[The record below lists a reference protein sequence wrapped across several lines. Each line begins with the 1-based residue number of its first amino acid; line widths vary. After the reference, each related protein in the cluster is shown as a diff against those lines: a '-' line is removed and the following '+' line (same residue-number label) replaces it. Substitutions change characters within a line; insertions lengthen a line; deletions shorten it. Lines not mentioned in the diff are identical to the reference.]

1 MRLLPGSGCV
11 VFVRSPQDSNCDN
24 ACDGRLARVKWRTQI
39 AFYVLCS
46 SILSSF
52 ARNVFITLDAFQRDA
67 TYSPL
72 LFTQIKALA
81 LSTYH
86 LCLPSSI
93 ATCPRPRHSSCLD
106 YYISDSMQAAYLHPS
121 SSAMSS
127 TPFARHPDNRHSQL
141 LTPVSHF
148 PSRMLPPP
156 GTTPRILPGGGK
168 IHVCTQLISCP
179 K

>member
-1 MRLLPGSGCV
+1 MADSNRLLCLVLVNPLFSREKRIYNSRRV
-11 VFVRSPQDSNCDN
+11 S
-24 ACDGRLARVKWRTQI
+24 ARR
-39 AFYVLCS
+39 YL
-46 SILSSF
+46 LSS
-52 ARNVFITLDAFQRDA
+52 
-67 TYSPL
+67 PL
-72 LFTQIKALA
+72 NSQIKALA

-93 ATCPRPRHSSCLD
+93 ATCPRPRHSSYLD

-168 IHVCTQLISCP
+168 IHVRTQLIPYP